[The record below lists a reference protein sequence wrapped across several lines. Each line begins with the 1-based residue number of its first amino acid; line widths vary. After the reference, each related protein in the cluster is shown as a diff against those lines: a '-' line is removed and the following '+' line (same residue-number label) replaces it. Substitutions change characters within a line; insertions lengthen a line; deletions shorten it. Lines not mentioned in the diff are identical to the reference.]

1 MPRAKDSAR
10 DLQERESIRNTTR
23 RPSHFLEGDSMNAT
37 PCLKGKRGPTI
48 ALLLNWLLQSKHLA
62 LFCIELFL
70 GKNAHIQEFLQFLE
84 HLKLL
89 IK

>member
-1 MPRAKDSAR
+1 M
-10 DLQERESIRNTTR
+10 
-23 RPSHFLEGDSMNAT
+23 LE
-37 PCLKGKRGPTI
+37 GKRGPTI

>member
-1 MPRAKDSAR
+1 MARRALR
-10 DLQERESIRNTTR
+10 L
-23 RPSHFLEGDSMNAT
+23 LEGDSMNAT
-37 PCLKGKRGPTI
+37 PCSKGNCNSAI
-48 ALLLNWLLQSKHLA
+48 APSLNWLLQSKHLA
-62 LFCIELFL
+62 LFRIELFL

>member
-1 MPRAKDSAR
+1 MARRALR
-10 DLQERESIRNTTR
+10 L
-23 RPSHFLEGDSMNAT
+23 LEGDSMNAT
-37 PCLKGKRGPTI
+37 PCSKGKRNPAI
-48 ALLLNWLLQSKHLA
+48 APSLNWLLQSKHLA
-62 LFCIELFL
+62 LFRIELFL